1 MPQLLP
7 NSTHTQNTHACANT
21 NRHTKWCISSNL
33 TQWRAITVCTEAA
46 GSEEMGADG
55 DRTLVVLERK
65 SEAESE
71 LKKKRG
77 RDVEL
82 LSACGF
88 RKACREKA

>member
-1 MPQLLP
+1 M
-7 NSTHTQNTHACANT
+7 
-21 NRHTKWCISSNL
+21 
-33 TQWRAITVCTEAA
+33 CTEAA
-46 GSEEMGADG
+46 GSEEMEVDG

-65 SEAESE
+65 RAAKSE

>member
-1 MPQLLP
+1 M
-7 NSTHTQNTHACANT
+7 
-21 NRHTKWCISSNL
+21 
-33 TQWRAITVCTEAA
+33 CTEAA
-46 GSEEMGADG
+46 RSEEMEADG
-55 DRTLVVLERK
+55 DRTLAGEKER
-65 SEAESE
+65 AESE